1 MVGFEGRYC
10 SLHSRKSGIIC
21 SETMGASFGW
31 STLVIAGTVL
41 FSFLLRRRPNFRID
55 TLRLDWWNSSMA
67 DYTRQEVFFAKENE
81 RPNAST
87 GYMLFLRTIPLLA
100 RHRSAHPPTHVHFA
114 AVIFQS
120 HRRHNVIIFPEW
132 RGLRCSL
139 GYVQMS

>member
-1 MVGFEGRYC
+1 
-10 SLHSRKSGIIC
+10 
-21 SETMGASFGW
+21 
-31 STLVIAGTVL
+31 
-41 FSFLLRRRPNFRID
+41 
-55 TLRLDWWNSSMA
+55 MA

-120 HRRHNVIIFPEW
+120 HRRHNIPRVEGSSLFLGVCTNVLG
-132 RGLRCSL
+132 GLVVVS
-139 GYVQMS
+139 VHTHSTAPQMTG

>member
-1 MVGFEGRYC
+1 
-10 SLHSRKSGIIC
+10 
-21 SETMGASFGW
+21 
-31 STLVIAGTVL
+31 
-41 FSFLLRRRPNFRID
+41 
-55 TLRLDWWNSSMA
+55 MA

-139 GYVQMS
+139 VYVQMS

>member
-1 MVGFEGRYC
+1 
-10 SLHSRKSGIIC
+10 
-21 SETMGASFGW
+21 
-31 STLVIAGTVL
+31 
-41 FSFLLRRRPNFRID
+41 
-55 TLRLDWWNSSMA
+55 MA

-120 HRRHNVIIFPEW
+120 HIPRVEGSSLFLGVCTNVLG
-132 RGLRCSL
+132 GLVVVNVHTHSTDD
-139 GYVQMS
+139 GMIG